1 MRLGQSPPLTD
12 PADVRFRLA
21 TIKSGCCVTFAVS
34 FFIVVY
40 ALQTWHAGHRAAML
54 VLAGSYLTSNV
65 LLLTAMPLKAIVVG
79 RWRET
84 FFMAWSFAVILSIVS
99 LGLLD
104 RFASSP
110 LMLPLYMPLIFAG
123 MSYPIRTAIVIS
135 LATLVG
141 YLLVAVVHD
150 EPLAYGGLMF
160 SCLGWTACMAIW
172 QAHLRNIQRGE
183 LERHRDDLAHASR
196 IDPLTGALN
205 RRGFEE
211 RLHADLD
218 DASATAR
225 PLTLAILDLDD
236 FKEVND
242 RDGHAA
248 GDALLVL
255 VVERITAALRPDDAI
270 GRLGGDEFA
279 VVLPG
284 TGDTDAEA
292 VIDRLRASLGPGFG
306 VSFGHSCF
314 PVHGV
319 SLDELMRHA
328 DVTMYSAKRARPGRR
343 TAVDLSWATALA
355 DAVDRRMGAGDRHAT
370 SVAPHAAAIAAELG
384 WRDDEIGHLR
394 VAGTLHD
401 VGKVAVPDRVLQKP
415 GRLSP
420 AEFEQ
425 VRCHPTVGSQIVA
438 RIDGMQSIVEWIAA
452 SHEHFDG
459 SGYPRGLA
467 GEEIPQAARILL
479 VADAF
484 DAMTSDRC
492 YRRAMSVE
500 DALAELHAHAGSQFD
515 PECVE
520 ALCRSLARASDRAVA
535 AESTRP

>member
-1 MRLGQSPPLTD
+1 MRLGQSPQLTD
-12 PADVRFRLA
+12 PADIRFRLA
-21 TIKSGCCVTFAVS
+21 TVKSGCWVTFAVS
-34 FFIVVY
+34 VFIVVY
-40 ALQTWHAGHRAAML
+40 AIQTWHAGHRAAML
-54 VLAGSYLTSNV
+54 VLAGTYVASNV
-65 LLLTAMPLKAIVVG
+65 LLLVVVPLEAIVVG

-84 FFMAWSFAVILSIVS
+84 FFMSWSFAVILSIVT

-110 LMLPLYMPLIFAG
+110 LMLPLFMPLIFSG

-135 LATLVG
+135 SLTLVG

-160 SCLGWTACMAIW
+160 SCLGWTGCMAIW

-196 IDPLTGALN
+196 VDPLTGALN

-211 RLHADLD
+211 RLGAELEQ
-218 DASATAR
+218 ASTAGH

-255 VVERITAALRPDDAI
+255 VVERITSALRPGDAI
-270 GRLGGDEFA
+270 GRVGGDEFA
-279 VVLPG
+279 VVLPD

-292 VIDRLRASLGPGFG
+292 VIDRLRGSLGTPFG

-314 PVHGV
+314 PAHGV
-319 SLDELMRHA
+319 SPDELMRHA
-328 DVTMYSAKRARPGRR
+328 DETMYTAKRARPGRR

-355 DAVDRRMGAGDRHAT
+355 DAVDRRMGAGDGHAT
-370 SVAPHAAAIAAELG
+370 SVARHAAAVAAELG
-384 WRDDEIGHLR
+384 WSDDEIGHLR
-394 VAGTLHD
+394 IAATLHD

-415 GRLSP
+415 GPLSP

-425 VRCHPTVGSQIVA
+425 VRCHPTVGAQIVA
-438 RIDGMQSIVEWIAA
+438 RIDGMQPIA
-452 SHEHFDG
+452 SG
-459 SGYPRGLA
+459 SRPRTSTSTA
-467 GEEIPQAARILL
+467 RVTHAAWP
-479 VADAF
+479 A
-484 DAMTSDRC
+484 
-492 YRRAMSVE
+492 RRSPRRR
-500 DALAELHAHAGSQFD
+500 GSCWC
-515 PECVE
+515 PMP
-520 ALCRSLARASDRAVA
+520 
-535 AESTRP
+535 STR